1 MFAVILSEPHEIRK
15 SEDRTEEKNR
25 HRKFLDELQHI
36 LNELQ
41 HILDELQHILDELQ
55 HILNELQHI
64 LDVPRSPFTLLY
76 HIFWEHSYHYSE
88 LRTFLI
94 FLFVDSRC

>member
-1 MFAVILSEPHEIRK
+1 MPLLLFAVILSEPHEIQK

-25 HRKFLDELQHI
+25 HRKILDDLQHI

-41 HILDELQHILDELQ
+41 HILDELEHILDELQ

-64 LDVPRSPFTLLY
+64 LDVPRSPFYSSLSYFLGTLLP
-76 HIFWEHSYHYSE
+76 
-88 LRTFLI
+88 
-94 FLFVDSRC
+94 LF